1 MAIEAGFSTS
11 SLLEIAAYNL
21 IAIWIKDRNNPHY
34 IESDDPNIDPLSKRK
49 HFVVVPVEVA
59 TQPKG

>member
-1 MAIEAGFSTS
+1 MAKEAGVSTS
-11 SLLEIAAYNL
+11 SLIEIAAYNL

-49 HFVVVPVEVA
+49 HFVVAPLETVN
-59 TQPKG
+59 K